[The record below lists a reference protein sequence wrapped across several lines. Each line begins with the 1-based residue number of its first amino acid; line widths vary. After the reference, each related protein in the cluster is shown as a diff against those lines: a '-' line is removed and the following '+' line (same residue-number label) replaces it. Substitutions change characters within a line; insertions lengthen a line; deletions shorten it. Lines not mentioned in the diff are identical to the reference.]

1 MTAPNRRD
9 NDPASEPTLFSA
21 IITPHRSLSGTGFIA
36 VMALIGAL
44 SFAGGMFFLLMG
56 AWPVIGFLGLD
67 VLLVYWA
74 FRVNYRAAAAYEEV
88 TVTPSELKLRR
99 VSHRGEVAEW
109 SLNPI
114 WTQLDRETHDE
125 YGLLRLFLVSR
136 GRRFAG
142 RGLSVTQG
150 EGKLCQ
156 GAGFGDR
163 RGQARPDA
171 GGGALEHDPEK
182 WEPVFGKD
190 HAQQETGEVR
200 NRVGLRPATI

>member
-1 MTAPNRRD
+1 
-9 NDPASEPTLFSA
+9 
-21 IITPHRSLSGTGFIA
+21 
-36 VMALIGAL
+36 MALIGAL

-125 YGLLRLFLVSR
+125 FGLLRLFLVSR
-136 GRRFAG
+136 GRR
-142 RGLSVTQG
+142 VPV
-150 EGKLCQ
+150 
-156 GAGFGDR
+156 AGFLSPKEKESFAKALAAAIGEAK
-163 RGQARPDA
+163 RGPTRAVV
-171 GGGALEHDPEK
+171 L
-182 WEPVFGKD
+182 
-190 HAQQETGEVR
+190 
-200 NRVGLRPATI
+200 